1 VYEFEGHAG
10 DVVTARVEAVAP
22 AQGNIVLEPYVV
34 LLAPDG
40 SYLAESSDYL
50 YESFAQVGGVV
61 LPEDGMYRVV
71 ATRYMGIDGVSS
83 GKFIV
88 RVAQD

>member
-1 VYEFEGHAG
+1 M
-10 DVVTARVEAVAP
+10 
-22 AQGNIVLEPYVV
+22 LEPYVV

-40 SYLAESSDYL
+40 SYLAESSDFL
-50 YESFAQVGGVV
+50 YETFAQVGGVE

-83 GKFIV
+83 GDFTLTV
-88 RVAQD
+88 SPD